1 MGMGLGDDKPTHRM
15 PVRIRQPSLH
25 PNAEAPAWQRLLAHR
40 DSLPVVQPRAARVL
54 LVDDDRSTRRALGR
68 LLKLEGHE
76 VVEAEDGESALAKLE
91 EGGFDVVLLDIMM
104 PAMDGYEV
112 LCRIR
117 ETPDLEL
124 LPVIMI
130 SGIDDMDSVVRCI
143 ELGADDY
150 LLKPAR
156 AALLRARVRACVERK
171 LTRDQERAYLKRI
184 EAEQQRADDLL
195 SAIFPGSLV
204 DELKDTHTIRP
215 RRHENVAV
223 MFCDVVDFTP
233 YCEKHRPE
241 AVVQALQ
248 EMVHAF
254 EVIAERHGLEKIKTI
269 GDAFMATG
277 NLLHVLENPVLNCV
291 RAGQEMIKVSR
302 RQPAGWAV
310 RVGVHI
316 GPVVA
321 GVVGHR
327 QYLFDVWGDT
337 VNTAARV
344 ESQGVAGAVALSS
357 DAWAKVQ
364 DQCAATS
371 LGLCDLKGKDPMELF
386 AVESH
391 DHVRRT
397 GTAPK

>member
-1 MGMGLGDDKPTHRM
+1 M
-15 PVRIRQPSLH
+15 
-25 PNAEAPAWQRLLAHR
+25 
-40 DSLPVVQPRAARVL
+40 
-54 LVDDDRSTRRALGR
+54 
-68 LLKLEGHE
+68 KLEGHQ
-76 VVEAEDGESALAKLE
+76 VVEAEDGESALEKLS

-104 PAMDGYEV
+104 PTMDGYEV

-117 ETPDLEL
+117 ETPEFEL

-130 SGIDDMDSVVRCI
+130 SGVDDMDSVVRCI

-171 LTRDQERAYLKRI
+171 LARDQERAYLKRI
-184 EAEQQRADDLL
+184 ESEQQRADELL

-204 DELKDTHTIRP
+204 DELKDTQTIRP

-233 YCEKHRPE
+233 YCEQHRPE
-241 AVVQALQ
+241 AVVKALQ

-277 NLLHVLENPVLNCV
+277 NLLHDLENPVLNCV
-291 RAGQEMIKVSR
+291 RAGQEMIAASR
-302 RQPAGWAV
+302 AQPAGWSV

-337 VNTAARV
+337 VNTAARI
-344 ESQGVAGAVALSS
+344 ESQGVADAVALSS
-357 DAWAKVQ
+357 DAWEKVR
-364 DQCAATS
+364 DVCVGES
-371 LGLCDLKGKDPMELF
+371 LGLCDLKGKEPMELF
-386 AVESH
+386 AVSSPA
-391 DHVRRT
+391 DARRSL
-397 GTAPK
+397 TASE